1 MPSKLFF
8 LLQKGLSVSSLADLP
23 EVVGFFSYSR
33 EDDADANGKLSD
45 IRDAIRRELG
55 SRLGRSDRT
64 FRLFQDKEAIPLG
77 AKWRDEIS
85 NAVSQAAFFIP
96 IGTPRSFKSPQ
107 CEFEFQAFLEREREL
122 GRSDLIFAIL
132 YLPVPALKDEA
143 KRSNNPVLSIIGE
156 RQYVEWDKLR
166 HEAVASPEFAREIS
180 NFCGNIVQALEKPWL
195 PAEERLRQEQILEK
209 ARREQERK
217 QAEQEARQVK
227 EAASTARKAEE
238 KRRAAEATAARRADE
253 ERRKQEEAETKRLA
267 AQEQRRLKDAAEAK
281 ARAEEEARRKQEA
294 DRVEARQSQE
304 AAAARRETAAAT
316 RLAEENGRKRAEA
329 RTRAAEEEAQAS
341 PEPPKRAT
349 NGQAIV
355 WGGAITLL
363 VALAIFW
370 FGFGERHG
378 SVSAVAPTAGVLSST
393 GTSSA
398 PAAPQKPIATPSNS
412 AAAVAP
418 SAGQSSTGDYD
429 FLASDRTSLV
439 FIREKPDLISVM
451 GSVEDESTESRILS
465 DLQATFGE
473 KPYSLPV
480 SVRSGG
486 IDSLCWTFRS
496 RRVIDALKKSSSPV
510 TLEVDKLALMGCVM
524 K

>member
-217 QAEQEARQVK
+217 QAEQEAR
-227 EAASTARKAEE
+227 
-238 KRRAAEATAARRADE
+238 
-253 ERRKQEEAETKRLA
+253 
-267 AQEQRRLKDAAEAK
+267 
-281 ARAEEEARRKQEA
+281 
-294 DRVEARQSQE
+294 
-304 AAAARRETAAAT
+304 
-316 RLAEENGRKRAEA
+316 
-329 RTRAAEEEAQAS
+329 
-341 PEPPKRAT
+341 
-349 NGQAIV
+349 
-355 WGGAITLL
+355 
-363 VALAIFW
+363 
-370 FGFGERHG
+370 
-378 SVSAVAPTAGVLSST
+378 
-393 GTSSA
+393 
-398 PAAPQKPIATPSNS
+398 
-412 AAAVAP
+412 
-418 SAGQSSTGDYD
+418 
-429 FLASDRTSLV
+429 
-439 FIREKPDLISVM
+439 
-451 GSVEDESTESRILS
+451 
-465 DLQATFGE
+465 
-473 KPYSLPV
+473 
-480 SVRSGG
+480 
-486 IDSLCWTFRS
+486 
-496 RRVIDALKKSSSPV
+496 
-510 TLEVDKLALMGCVM
+510 
-524 K
+524 